1 MLGHVI
7 DFIKPD
13 ASEPFQLVFFAI
25 ILGAAVATVA
35 GVWRTARP
43 DNWKANWEGTGRDNT
58 GLDVDHGSF
67 NDVCDAVATKPE
79 KYAEIV
85 PGLLLIFGLLGTF
98 VGLGIAL
105 DSASA
110 ILSNANAQ
118 NALDGGMNDLLEM
131 MGGLGTKFRTSTWGI
146 LGFLLVKLALAGM
159 GRETQR
165 QQWVIARM
173 KLEMDKARQ
182 AGARL
187 EEQRSQRMQDALADV
202 AVNMD
207 GSLDQR
213 LQQDR
218 GLRLAHQDDTA
229 EMMRRAVQA
238 LGQQFMAA
246 LEQDRSLRVQAD
258 RAAAEQMRALLGN
271 AFEQL
276 QKGMQD
282 NQTAQRRAAEQAAQA
297 LEAMLARQDQG
308 NEIALDTQQVL
319 VAFTASQ
326 EAFSGSIQR
335 SADTMS
341 AAATNMNGAARE
353 MSAAIAAFDG
363 GVRNTLGTIEEK
375 LGETIDS
382 MGRSL
387 TKNLE
392 VMANLLG
399 DTANTLKKSLES
411 FSIKTGETLGQVTG
425 SMKIASESQQ
435 KVMGDVRNAMK
446 DVQEMV
452 LQATSSISDISN
464 KLDDSLRA
472 VSKSNLQMAALVEPM
487 KASQSSTTTAV
498 ASLQETGQALR
509 SLQAALTRDGN
520 EAERLHAA
528 LAKGAEV
535 VAQAHSRIH
544 DLLQRQVDSLEVLR
558 EELRS
563 LVQPRMEDEAELAG

>member
-1 MLGHVI
+1 MLGHVV

-13 ASEPFQLVFFAI
+13 FSEPFQLAFFMI
-25 ILGAAVATVA
+25 IFGAAVATVV

-43 DNWKANWEGTGRDNT
+43 DNWKANWEGAGRGNT

-67 NDVCDAVATKPE
+67 NDVCDAVASKPE

-105 DSASA
+105 DSASS
-110 ILSNANAQ
+110 ILRNANAQ
-118 NALDGGMNDLLEM
+118 NALDGGMGNLLEM

-173 KLEMDKARQ
+173 KLEMDKARL
-182 AGARL
+182 AGEHL
-187 EEQRSQRMQDALADV
+187 EERRSQRMQDALAEV

-218 GLRLAHQDDTA
+218 SLRLAHHDGAA
-229 EMMRRAVQA
+229 EMMQQAVLA

-246 LEQDRSLRVQAD
+246 LEQDRNLRLRAD
-258 RAAAEQMRALLGN
+258 RAAAEQLRTLLGDT
-271 AFEQL
+271 FEQL
-276 QKGMQD
+276 QQRMQD
-282 NQTAQRRAAEQAAQA
+282 DQTAQRGVAEQAAQA
-297 LEAMLARQDQG
+297 LEAMLAKQEQG
-308 NEIALDTQQVL
+308 NDIALDTQQVL
-319 VAFTASQ
+319 MEFTASQ
-326 EAFSGSIQR
+326 KAFSASIQH

-341 AAATNMNGAARE
+341 DAATNMNGAARE
-353 MSAAIAAFDG
+353 MSTTIVAFDE
-363 GVRNTLGTIEEK
+363 GVRNTLGTIEGK
-375 LGETIDS
+375 LGGTIES
-382 MGRSL
+382 MDRSL
-387 TKNLE
+387 TMNLG
-392 VMANLLG
+392 VMANLLR
-399 DTANTLKKSLES
+399 DTTNTLETSLDS
-411 FSIKTGETLGQVTG
+411 FSTRTGETLGQVTG

-435 KVMGDVRNAMK
+435 KVMGDVRNAMR

-452 LQATSSISDISN
+452 LQATSSIFDISK

-487 KASQSSTTTAV
+487 KASQSSTTEAV
-498 ASLQETGQALR
+498 ASLQETGGALR
-509 SLQAALTRDGN
+509 SLEAALRRDGS
-520 EAERLHAA
+520 EGERLRAA
-528 LAKGAEV
+528 LAGGAEM
-535 VAQAHSRIH
+535 VAQAHGRSH
-544 DLLQRQVDSLEVLR
+544 DLLQRQVDSLEALR
-558 EELRS
+558 RELLS
-563 LVQPRMEDEAELAG
+563 LAQPKVEDEAELAG